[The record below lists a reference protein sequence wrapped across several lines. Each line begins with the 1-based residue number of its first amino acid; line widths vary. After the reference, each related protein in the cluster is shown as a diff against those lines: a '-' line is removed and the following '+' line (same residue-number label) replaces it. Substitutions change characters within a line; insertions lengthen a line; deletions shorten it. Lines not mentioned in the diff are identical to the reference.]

1 MNSSRKNVIDN
12 NEFEKAVIGLS
23 TKYTLNELK
32 QKIDTATRKLTIL
45 EEPNKPIPELIN
57 STNLLRSNEFLTKTN
72 IIKTELISS
81 YELYSNELR
90 NILTDIR
97 KIRTEINSLKSK
109 PKHKSRKNRLT
120 KRKKKKKTRRQTHT
134 KPTRKRKSS
143 KRKH

>member
-1 MNSSRKNVIDN
+1 LKDL
-12 NEFEKAVIGLS
+12 G

-32 QKIDTATRKLTIL
+32 QKINAMIRKLAIL
-45 EEPNKPIPELIN
+45 EESNKPIPELIN

-72 IIKTELISS
+72 IIKTDLISS

-90 NILTDIR
+90 NIITDIR

-109 PKHKSRKNRLT
+109 PKHKSRKKRYA
-120 KRKKKKKTRRQTHT
+120 KRKKKKKTRGQTHT

>member
-1 MNSSRKNVIDN
+1 MKDLGTKN
-12 NEFEKAVIGLS
+12 
-23 TKYTLNELK
+23 TLNELK
-32 QKIDTATRKLTIL
+32 QKIDTTIRKLAIL
-45 EEPNKPIPELIN
+45 EESNKPIPELIN

-72 IIKTELISS
+72 IIKTDLISS

-90 NILTDIR
+90 NIITDIR

-109 PKHKSRKNRLT
+109 PKHKSRKKRLA
-120 KRKKKKKTRRQTHT
+120 KMKKKKKTRSQTHT